1 MCSQISELV
10 FFLLESGI
18 TIKGR
23 LLSSTFLS
31 SYSRRELSVVNFTA
45 ATTIAE
51 LRLLLREGGRR
62 TRGRD
67 GPLLWQ
73 AMMMRLMMGR
83 WWLGVEGFG
92 GVGWG

>member
-1 MCSQISELV
+1 M
-10 FFLLESGI
+10 
-18 TIKGR
+18 
-23 LLSSTFLS
+23 SSTFLS

-51 LRLLLREGGRR
+51 LRLLLREGGRLL

-73 AMMMRLMMGR
+73 AMMMMLMMGR